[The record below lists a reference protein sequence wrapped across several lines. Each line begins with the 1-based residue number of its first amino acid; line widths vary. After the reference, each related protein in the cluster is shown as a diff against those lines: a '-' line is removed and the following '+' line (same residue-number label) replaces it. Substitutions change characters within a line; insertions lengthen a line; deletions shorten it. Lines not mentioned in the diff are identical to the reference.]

1 MRLAMPHPK
10 TGSKPVSM
18 VASPLKFS
26 KSQVDYRMAP
36 PVLGQHSEEV
46 LGEVLGLS
54 PDEVAGL
61 RDRGVI

>member
-1 MRLAMPHPK
+1 
-10 TGSKPVSM
+10 M